1 MKHYLQSHN
10 DAMHQLTKQDNRLL
24 WHRHGLCYLRFF
36 LISLLVVFLMSPVS
50 AQDFK
55 LFYANNV
62 TDVTDFDKIT
72 EPNSGLDWRQVTDT
86 DMDGNMT
93 DEQKMLCQ
101 VHSSDVAY
109 NLYWGQQLFHAERYY
124 EAILHLENVY
134 HSYREVFFD
143 LTAEQKRTFMEVA
156 YKLGFCYNELGQPK
170 LAFYYLDLMASDGN
184 IRHTMELVNSMA
196 NSKDLR
202 LFSYTED
209 VMDEV
214 KLHRLQPA
222 RPG

>member
-1 MKHYLQSHN
+1 MKHYQQSHN

-86 DMDGNMT
+86 DMDGNQA
-93 DEQKMLCQ
+93 EVYAVHQMLAGF
-101 VHSSDVAY
+101 VSE
-109 NLYWGQQLFHAERYY
+109 ERCS
-124 EAILHLENVY
+124 V
-134 HSYREVFFD
+134 D
-143 LTAEQKRTFMEVA
+143 LT
-156 YKLGFCYNELGQPK
+156 L
-170 LAFYYLDLMASDGN
+170 
-184 IRHTMELVNSMA
+184 
-196 NSKDLR
+196 
-202 LFSYTED
+202 
-209 VMDEV
+209 
-214 KLHRLQPA
+214 
-222 RPG
+222 RPGSWDDEEMVVSSHRFLYLYDERQVVVRNKEDYRLCSILEQEQHFGMGWPRFRR